1 MEKHKTLDEEMAYTK
16 YFSHA
21 FSAAKLGNHQ
31 AEGWP
36 NSAYSVSKVGVSALS
51 FIQQRAFDADPREDL
66 VVNSV
71 HPGYVDTDMTNHKGP
86 LTIEQGKLKINFVSW
101 FYILLH
107 CSDAYE

>member
-1 MEKHKTLDEEMAYTK
+1 MEKHRTLDEGMAYTK
-16 YFSHA
+16 CFSHS
-21 FSAAKLGNHQ
+21 FRAAKLGNHE
-31 AEGWP
+31 AGGWP
-36 NSAYSVSKVGVSALS
+36 NSAYLVSKVGVSALS

-101 FYILLH
+101 FYILLYY
-107 CSDAYE
+107 SDAYE